1 MAPWGPNDSKPT
13 LEPSPPSGIVFPPP
27 PPAASGDACSLPIC
41 LRWIPATA
49 ARESQGPQRRLD
61 RRGPH
66 CPPPGG
72 FQQLTSKPFLVS
84 QDYPASELDSWGGG
98 SLSDTFSGA
107 SFPELGIPLPCT
119 FMCRA
124 GMCVRGVLSPPHP
137 SFSSPDQAPTRLVVT
152 FQGSQEIICVLCLLC
167 FLQISKFR

>member
-27 PPAASGDACSLPIC
+27 PPAASGDARSLPIC

-98 SLSDTFSGA
+98 FVKRHLFRG
-107 SFPELGIPLPCT
+107 FLP
-119 FMCRA
+119 RA
-124 GMCVRGVLSPPHP
+124 WDPTTLYVDVSCWYVCARRSVSSP
-137 SFSSPDQAPTRLVVT
+137 SFLLFPRPGTNKIGGHLSGQP
-152 FQGSQEIICVLCLLC
+152 GNYLC
-167 FLQISKFR
+167 FVLALLSADK